1 MNVPTLPTFA
11 TSEKLTGT
19 VTTSPAVPVA
29 VPIFT
34 LSATTG
40 PSVIDTLPSLKLT
53 VDILAMLPSPK
64 APPSLNLTVVV
75 TFLVPN
81 TLNLM
86 FANTP
91 SAVIS
96 SSPIVLSRNTKLI
109 LPFAASILVEKLT
122 AGFTTIL
129 PASTDTASS
138 CVLSYPT

>member
-11 TSEKLTGT
+11 TSVKLTGT

-29 VPIFT
+29 VPILT

-40 PSVIDTLPSLKLT
+40 PSVITTLPFVNLT
-53 VDILAMLPSPK
+53 LAIFVMLPSPK

-75 TFLVPN
+75 VALVPN

-86 FANTP
+86 FAKTP

-109 LPFAASILVEKLT
+109 LPFAASILVEKFT
-122 AGFTTIL
+122 AGFTTIS
-129 PASTDTASS
+129 PAVTDTADN
-138 CVLSYPT
+138 